1 MQTDARIFAAGHR
14 GETDP
19 ASFRDPAGVVY
30 RRGGVLYRRVNE
42 SAQHD
47 YGALMASGLYQQL
60 TSRRWLVAHEEV
72 ETAPGDWRTLRPDA
86 IPYVSYPYE
95 WCFSQLQDAAL
106 LTLDVLSASL
116 ARGMTLKDASAYNV
130 QFVGSR
136 PVFIDTLSFERY
148 RENEP
153 WVAYRQFCEHFLAP
167 LALMAHTDVRLRR
180 LLGDF
185 IDGVP
190 LDLASRLLPLRTWL
204 HPGLATHV
212 HLHARSQ
219 QRYRD
224 QGRDGRAVARPTLQ
238 KHLLVAM
245 IDGLRRTVLGCR
257 MRERATEWGEYYSD
271 VNYSPEAM
279 GAKERLVAD
288 FVAALAPTGGL
299 VHDLGAN
306 VGRFSRILSG
316 PQRYVVAHDV
326 DELAVERHYRANR
339 SDQVDSVLP
348 LLLDLTN
355 PSPSLGWA
363 SAERASAIHR
373 MAGHTVVALALIHHL
388 AISNNVPLPQ
398 LAEFFGRVADRLV
411 IEFVPKEDSQVR
423 RLLATR
429 VDVFPAYH
437 TAGFEEAF
445 AVCFDIERR
454 EPVPGTDRMLYAMR
468 YRQTA

>member
-1 MQTDARIFAAGHR
+1 
-14 GETDP
+14 
-19 ASFRDPAGVVY
+19 
-30 RRGGVLYRRVNE
+30 
-42 SAQHD
+42 
-47 YGALMASGLYQQL
+47 
-60 TSRRWLVAHEEV
+60 
-72 ETAPGDWRTLRPDA
+72 
-86 IPYVSYPYE
+86 
-95 WCFSQLQDAAL
+95 
-106 LTLDVLSASL
+106 
-116 ARGMTLKDASAYNV
+116 
-130 QFVGSR
+130 
-136 PVFIDTLSFERY
+136 
-148 RENEP
+148 
-153 WVAYRQFCEHFLAP
+153 
-167 LALMAHTDVRLRR
+167 MAHTDVRLRR

-190 LDLASRLLPLRTWL
+190 LDLASRLLPRRTWL

-224 QGRDGRAVARPTLQ
+224 EGRDGRPVVRPTLQ
-238 KHLLVAM
+238 KRLLVAM

-257 MRERATEWGEYYSD
+257 MRERTTEWGDYYSD

-279 GAKERLVAD
+279 GAKEQLVAD
-288 FVAALAPTGGL
+288 FVTALSPEGGV

-316 PQRYVVAHDV
+316 SRRYVVAHDV

-339 SDQVDSVLP
+339 SDRVNSVLP

-363 SAERASAIHR
+363 SAERASAITR

-429 VDVFPAYH
+429 VDVFPDYH
-437 TAGFEEAF
+437 MGGFEEAF
-445 AVCFDIERR
+445 AVHFDFERR
-454 EPVPGTDRMLYAMR
+454 ESVPGTARMLYAMR
-468 YRQTA
+468 YRHTA